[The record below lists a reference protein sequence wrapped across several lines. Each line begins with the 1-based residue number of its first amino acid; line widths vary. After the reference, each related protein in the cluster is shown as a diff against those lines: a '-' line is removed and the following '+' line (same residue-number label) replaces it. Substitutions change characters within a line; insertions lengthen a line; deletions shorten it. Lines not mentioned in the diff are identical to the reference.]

1 MTDTAIRRRWPGQS
15 QKPSL
20 TRADTR
26 LPSSARKD
34 LVLLGP
40 DLNRFQTPDFVGVL
54 LDGAVCREP
63 THVSHIEDRLLCPLK
78 GVAVGLAQ
86 SFLAIDV
93 RAVVGEHKVIVTAAA
108 KEGLENA
115 LKQVGILATEEPV
128 ADLID
133 RAA

>member
-1 MTDTAIRRRWPGQS
+1 MRSYLRSAVRRKGVSSIRIYTNSRCRSRRME
-15 QKPSL
+15 L
-20 TRADTR
+20 CF
-26 LPSSARKD
+26 
-34 LVLLGP
+34 VLLGP

-63 THVSHIEDRLLCPLK
+63 AHVSHIEDRLLCPLK
-78 GVAVGLAQ
+78 RVAVGLAH

-93 RAVVGEHKVIVTAAA
+93 RAVVGEHKVVVAAAA

-115 LKQVGILATEEPV
+115 LKQVRILGSEEPV